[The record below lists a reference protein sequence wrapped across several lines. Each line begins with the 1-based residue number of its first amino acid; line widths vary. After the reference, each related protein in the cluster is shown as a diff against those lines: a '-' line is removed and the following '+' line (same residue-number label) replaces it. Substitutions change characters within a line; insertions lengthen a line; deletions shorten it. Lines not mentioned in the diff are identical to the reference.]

1 MNNNIAAR
9 YKQRI
14 FGFRINKIDKIRAHI
29 DDFFCLPS
37 TMTVIIKMIDS
48 Y

>member
-1 MNNNIAAR
+1 MNNNTAAR
-9 YKQRI
+9 YEHRI
-14 FGFRINKIDKIRAHI
+14 FGFRINKMDKIRAHT

-37 TMTVIIKMIDS
+37 TMTLIIKMIDS